1 MKNILI
7 FFFLVSIVKIS
18 FAQDGENPL
27 PYIKHEPK
35 YDTAP
40 RFPGGTKMMM
50 DYFEKNIRYP
60 EPEKFKKIQGQ
71 VSLKF
76 DVEKSGKVINIQLL
90 NGVPNGPN
98 LAKEAVR
105 LMQNMPLWI
114 PASKK
119 GKTIKAE
126 YFLSIPFQLM
136 N

>member
-27 PYIKHEPK
+27 PYISQESKF
-35 YDTAP
+35 DTAP

-50 DYFEKNIRYP
+50 EYFEKNIRYP

-76 DVEKSGKVINIQLL
+76 DIEKSGKVINIQLL
-90 NGVPNGPN
+90 
-98 LAKEAVR
+98 
-105 LMQNMPLWI
+105 I
-114 PASKK
+114 
-119 GKTIKAE
+119 T
-126 YFLSIPFQLM
+126 FLYRFVSNRFE
-136 N
+136 